1 MGKYLVSASYNAEG
15 MKGVIAKGGVARR
28 EAVEKM
34 LTDVGGTVES
44 FHFAFGADDVFTIV
58 DVPDNISAAALGMAV
73 AASGLVSL
81 RMTVLL
87 TPEEID
93 LAAQRVPGYT
103 PPGG

>member
-15 MKGVIAKGGVARR
+15 MKGVIDKGGVARR
-28 EAVEKM
+28 DAVEKM
-34 LTDVGGTVES
+34 VVDLGGSIES
-44 FHFAFGADDVFTIV
+44 FNFAFGSDDVVTII
-58 DVPDNISAAALGMAV
+58 DVPDHISAAALGMAV

-81 RMTVLL
+81 RTTVLL

-93 LAAQRVPGYT
+93 RAAQRIPSYT

>member
-1 MGKYLVSASYNAEG
+1 MGKYLVCASYNAEG

-34 LTDVGGTVES
+34 VADLGGTIES
-44 FHFAFGADDVFTIV
+44 FNFAFGSDDVVTIIE
-58 DVPDNISAAALGMAV
+58 VPDNLSAAALGMAV

-81 RMTVLL
+81 RTTVLL

-93 LAAQRVPGYT
+93 RAAQRIPSYT
-103 PPGG
+103 APGG